1 MDDLRS
7 EIRAAFEREQAGHA
21 PAAAM
26 RRDIGEAVT
35 AQAPRERNFQWL
47 AVVAAAVLGILVVAG
62 LMSTRF
68 AHRPVGQAN
77 PQASPVG
84 DYGPPPERVP
94 LLYVWDPNHD
104 GWFIGFDWSGKP
116 RGTVKLASAMPIGM
130 APDGQSF
137 ASGFGAK
144 GGSDELLD
152 RLGRPVPGSGAIPG
166 STLPMWADDN
176 RHMCG
181 MVFDQQTLGY
191 TLVTV
196 APGEAVKQVAAIPGT
211 QSADQG
217 GFRINSCSV
226 RNDQAILVRTNTMWP
241 SELWI
246 VRLSDGKVL
255 SRTTYANPELL
266 SNVVASADAA
276 LIAEN
281 SSKSVGQL
289 MGQTAPSTIIRRLSD
304 RTVVAT
310 LDPSVGVLAFSSD
323 DSLVLA
329 ATTPWVAGQ
338 PTQLAVIDLQS
349 GRTLWTYNSP
359 FSPDVYHQDM
369 FSSAVAQPGG
379 RDFALVLRKPNPD
392 GPLIRL
398 IIVHADGTTSD
409 FPRNYVPTW

>member
-1 MDDLRS
+1 
-7 EIRAAFEREQAGHA
+7 
-21 PAAAM
+21 
-26 RRDIGEAVT
+26 
-35 AQAPRERNFQWL
+35 
-47 AVVAAAVLGILVVAG
+47 
-62 LMSTRF
+62 
-68 AHRPVGQAN
+68 
-77 PQASPVG
+77 
-84 DYGPPPERVP
+84 
-94 LLYVWDPNHD
+94 
-104 GWFIGFDWSGKP
+104 
-116 RGTVKLASAMPIGM
+116 
-130 APDGQSF
+130 
-137 ASGFGAK
+137 
-144 GGSDELLD
+144 
-152 RLGRPVPGSGAIPG
+152 
-166 STLPMWADDN
+166 
-176 RHMCG
+176 MCG
-181 MVFDQQTLGY
+181 MVFDEQTLGY

-211 QSADQG
+211 QSADQS
-217 GFRINSCSV
+217 GFRINSCSA

-266 SNVVASADAA
+266 SNVVASADSAF
-276 LIAEN
+276 IAEN

-329 ATTPWVAGQ
+329 ATTPWVGGQ

-349 GRTLWTYNSP
+349 GRTLWTYNGP
-359 FSPDVYHQDM
+359 HM

-379 RDFALVLRKPNPD
+379 RDFALVLRKPNVD
-392 GPLIRL
+392 APLIRL